1 MVVCN
6 EIYFPGGRLNG
17 APRMVLMTG
26 ANAGIQ
32 PLMETI
38 GDGDTVITKQS
49 STKRKPVN
57 VRKEF
62 PETWLWTEQ
71 VVK

>member
-1 MVVCN
+1 MMLTRN
-6 EIYFPGGRLNG
+6 
-17 APRMVLMTG
+17 
-26 ANAGIQ
+26 
-32 PLMETI
+32 
-38 GDGDTVITKQS
+38 DGDNIITKQS

>member
-6 EIYFPGGRLNG
+6 EIYFPGV
-17 APRMVLMTG
+17 PLMAR
-26 ANAGIQ
+26 ANPGNQ
-32 PLMETI
+32 PLMEI
-38 GDGDTVITKQS
+38 SDGDTIITKQS

>member
-1 MVVCN
+1 MQEDNNYYYLLPLMVV
-6 EIYFPGGRLNG
+6 
-17 APRMVLMTG
+17 MTG
-26 ANAGIQ
+26 GKVGIQ

-38 GDGDTVITKQS
+38 GDGDTKQS

>member
-6 EIYFPGGRLNG
+6 DIYFPGGRVSEEVPNMLTRNG
-17 APRMVLMTG
+17 
-26 ANAGIQ
+26 
-32 PLMETI
+32 
-38 GDGDTVITKQS
+38 GDAIITKQS

-62 PETWLWTEQ
+62 PETWVWTEQ

>member
-6 EIYFPGGRLNG
+6 EIYFPGVRRNG
-17 APRMVLMTG
+17 GPLMAK
-26 ANAGIQ
+26 ANPGIQ
-32 PLMETI
+32 PLMEKI
-38 GDGDTVITKQS
+38 FDGDTKQS

>member
-6 EIYFPGGRLNG
+6 EIYFPGVQRYGG
-17 APRMVLMTG
+17 PRIAG
-26 ANAGIQ
+26 ANPGIQ

-38 GDGDTVITKQS
+38 GDGDTKQS

>member
-6 EIYFPGGRLNG
+6 EIYFPGVRRNG
-17 APRMVLMTG
+17 VPLWAI
-26 ANAGIQ
+26 ANPGIQ
-32 PLMETI
+32 PSMKRT
-38 GDGDTVITKQS
+38 GDGDTIITKQS